1 MATAENRIEFTDI
14 VTVAKAA
21 ELAGCTPQHIRRLCD
36 AGTIPAKKHGPQWIV
51 SAAAAVAL
59 RGTLPRS
66 LGAEKKSAKPTSR
79 RRRK

>member
-1 MATAENRIEFTDI
+1 MATAQNRIEFTDI
-14 VTVAKAA
+14 VTVTEAA

-51 SAAAAVAL
+51 SAAAAIAL

-66 LGAEKKSAKPTSR
+66 LGGEKKSDRPSPR